1 MTEVLRRPHSVV
13 VHLNDE
19 ELAWIEACA
28 GYLTR
33 RGQPTS
39 IEGMLRIAVAEWS
52 PPVEVSYPAAAARA
66 PAQPFY
72 KCACPTCPGYP
83 YKASEMAHPCHSG
96 FAEDA
101 KRKQP

>member
-19 ELAWIEACA
+19 ELAWLEACA

-52 PPVEVSYPAAAARA
+52 PPVDVSLSLRRTPSVKHRADLAAH
-66 PAQPFY
+66 
-72 KCACPTCPGYP
+72 KLCVCDACS
-83 YKASEMAHPCHSG
+83 K
-96 FAEDA
+96 
-101 KRKQP
+101 